1 MKPANKSNTMSAV
14 AFGIMLIASAAF
26 CAMIGDFA
34 PTAVGAKWVYSYYYL
49 GGNGMSTE
57 RDSLTVSITVSSKF
71 MVGQDTIIILD
82 VLEQGRKISN
92 YGGIKDTTGTW
103 NYSDTAIGSGDSVVP
118 WANHAYGI
126 NIFPFY
132 KNHVLTQDSLK
143 KVLLGGDS
151 VFYYRQ
157 SFVSGGYQ
165 CYYQNIGLYS
175 YFNLQLGGF
184 TYSVNVN
191 LISFNN
197 GSISVA
203 AKPSVSKPAAR
214 PVISFRHAVIILDGK
229 QMRKGGIY
237 YNIGGKRISAGQ
249 HLYHGILIEKIGNP

>member
-1 MKPANKSNTMSAV
+1 MKSAIKLNTMSAV
-14 AFGIMLIASAAF
+14 TSGIMLLASFAF
-26 CAMIGDFA
+26 PAMIGDFA
-34 PTAVGAKWVYSYYYL
+34 PTTVGAKWVYSYYYL

-57 RDSLTVSITVSSKF
+57 RDSLTVSITESSKF
-71 MVGQDTIIILD
+71 MVGQDTIIILE

-103 NYSDTAIGSGDSVVP
+103 NYMDTAIASSDSVVP

-157 SFVSGGYQ
+157 SFASGGYQ

-214 PVISFRHAVIILDGK
+214 PVISFRHAVIILEGSK
-229 QMRKGGIY
+229 QMRNNGIY
-237 YNIGGKRISAGQ
+237 YDVNGKRISSRQ
-249 HLYHGILIEKIGNP
+249 YHGILLEKIGNP